1 MYRFALAGNANV
13 GKSVIFN
20 YLTGLNQHVGNWPG
34 KTVEL
39 FSGKLHF
46 RNAEIEIVDLPGI
59 YSFSTFS
66 IEEEV
71 TREYIIKEKPDVV
84 INVVDAS
91 ALERNLYF
99 TLQLLELTQNVVV
112 ALNQMDVAEKKG
124 ISIDVKKLSKML
136 GVPVVGT
143 VATQGTGVFELINEA
158 INLAKRKKG
167 GAHKIVYGH
176 EIEKRIEKLTGFL
189 TNYELPYPPR
199 FMAIYLLEGDPK
211 MKGVAEKIDKRIIEA
226 SAILRNEI
234 YEIHHEDC
242 ASVLSAERYAICNQI
257 AKNVVKEKPVTKKE
271 YIKYIDIIATHRV
284 YGYLFLILVM
294 AGIFTGVFYI
304 GSIIAEA
311 MGEVFEYL
319 GEIFFNTFGTG
330 AIAKIFWDGVVAG
343 GIGGALS
350 VVIPFVLP
358 FYIFLAILEDTG
370 YLARAAFLMD
380 SLMHRIGLH
389 GKAFIPL
396 ILGYGCNVPA
406 CIGCRIMETERER
419 TLAAFLSTL
428 VPCSARTVIIL
439 SVVGIF
445 MGIHWALALY
455 LFNIVVIFAIGK
467 VVSHYMPGEGTGL
480 IMEIPDLKIPQWK
493 VVLKQ
498 TWARVKDFLVIAM
511 PIILI
516 GSVIIV
522 FLDTYGILPVINAAL
537 TPVVVYWL
545 GLPAIVGFTLIFGVL
560 RKELTVVMLAAFLGT
575 ANFAEVLSPLQM
587 LVFTIVAMFYIPC
600 IATIAALVK
609 ELGWKKAV
617 LITVLEIGFAVLL
630 GGIVF
635 RIVGL
640 WLT

>member
-143 VATQGTGVFELINEA
+143 VATQGTGVFELVNEA

-294 AGIFTGVFYI
+294 AGIF
-304 GSIIAEA
+304 
-311 MGEVFEYL
+311 
-319 GEIFFNTFGTG
+319 
-330 AIAKIFWDGVVAG
+330 
-343 GIGGALS
+343 
-350 VVIPFVLP
+350 
-358 FYIFLAILEDTG
+358 ILVQ
-370 YLARAAFLMD
+370 LLQRQW
-380 SLMHRIGLH
+380 
-389 GKAFIPL
+389 
-396 ILGYGCNVPA
+396 
-406 CIGCRIMETERER
+406 ERC
-419 TLAAFLSTL
+419 LSTL
-428 VPCSARTVIIL
+428 EKFSLTHLVLVLLRKYS
-439 SVVGIF
+439 
-445 MGIHWALALY
+445 
-455 LFNIVVIFAIGK
+455 
-467 VVSHYMPGEGTGL
+467 GTGL
-480 IMEIPDLKIPQWK
+480 L
-493 VVLKQ
+493 
-498 TWARVKDFLVIAM
+498 
-511 PIILI
+511 
-516 GSVIIV
+516 
-522 FLDTYGILPVINAAL
+522 
-537 TPVVVYWL
+537 
-545 GLPAIVGFTLIFGVL
+545 
-560 RKELTVVMLAAFLGT
+560 
-575 ANFAEVLSPLQM
+575 
-587 LVFTIVAMFYIPC
+587 
-600 IATIAALVK
+600 
-609 ELGWKKAV
+609 
-617 LITVLEIGFAVLL
+617 LEA
-630 GGIVF
+630 
-635 RIVGL
+635 
-640 WLT
+640 

>member
-1 MYRFALAGNANV
+1 
-13 GKSVIFN
+13 
-20 YLTGLNQHVGNWPG
+20 
-34 KTVEL
+34 
-39 FSGKLHF
+39 
-46 RNAEIEIVDLPGI
+46 
-59 YSFSTFS
+59 
-66 IEEEV
+66 
-71 TREYIIKEKPDVV
+71 
-84 INVVDAS
+84 
-91 ALERNLYF
+91 
-99 TLQLLELTQNVVV
+99 
-112 ALNQMDVAEKKG
+112 
-124 ISIDVKKLSKML
+124 
-136 GVPVVGT
+136 
-143 VATQGTGVFELINEA
+143 
-158 INLAKRKKG
+158 
-167 GAHKIVYGH
+167 
-176 EIEKRIEKLTGFL
+176 
-189 TNYELPYPPR
+189 
-199 FMAIYLLEGDPK
+199 
-211 MKGVAEKIDKRIIEA
+211 
-226 SAILRNEI
+226 
-234 YEIHHEDC
+234 
-242 ASVLSAERYAICNQI
+242 
-257 AKNVVKEKPVTKKE
+257 
-271 YIKYIDIIATHRV
+271 
-284 YGYLFLILVM
+284 
-294 AGIFTGVFYI
+294 
-304 GSIIAEA
+304 
-311 MGEVFEYL
+311 
-319 GEIFFNTFGTG
+319 
-330 AIAKIFWDGVVAG
+330 
-343 GIGGALS
+343 
-350 VVIPFVLP
+350 
-358 FYIFLAILEDTG
+358 
-370 YLARAAFLMD
+370 
-380 SLMHRIGLH
+380 
-389 GKAFIPL
+389 
-396 ILGYGCNVPA
+396 A